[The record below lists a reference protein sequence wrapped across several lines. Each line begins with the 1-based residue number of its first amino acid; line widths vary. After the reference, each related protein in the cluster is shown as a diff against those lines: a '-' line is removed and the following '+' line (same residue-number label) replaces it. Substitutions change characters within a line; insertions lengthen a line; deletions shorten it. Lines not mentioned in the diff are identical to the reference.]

1 MGADTSRFY
10 ASSEEGSDLDSYIK
24 GGGARLV
31 NRERQLT
38 TSTTLQL
45 GGVAGGGGEG
55 GDEGP
60 QERKERVRGGRACLY
75 VCFLYAWPLLVLR
88 PAN

>member
-55 GDEGP
+55 GDDGP
-60 QERKERVRGGRACLY
+60 QEREKRVRRERVCLCACFY
-75 VCFLYAWPLLVLR
+75 PQPLQVSR
-88 PAN
+88 PAY